1 MARRTAYDMIDFV
14 LKILAEARS
23 ALPER
28 RLDWGNMKLKRYLS
42 EHREFFMD
50 IGRIG
55 LPVALQNLL
64 TSTLSL
70 VDSLM
75 VGGLGSYALGA
86 VGLAGQFSSLL
97 YASYWGLA
105 SGGTMFFAQYWG
117 SKDDEGLCRS
127 YGLTMASMMLVGFVF
142 MILAVIFPQAVMGVY
157 TNDPEVQQIGAQYLR
172 IIGLSYPLQVLA
184 MAISCLLRST
194 ENVKVP
200 LYASIGSVL
209 TNTGLNYLLIG
220 GHFGA
225 PALGVSGAAIASLT
239 AAGVNLIILLW
250 FALRDRKGYI
260 RRLRD
265 QFRWTR
271 ALIKEYYV
279 KCAPIIA
286 NELLYG
292 IGVLLINRVLGR
304 QGADALAAVAIFRS
318 IEGLIFAFFGGLA
331 NASSVMIGKQA
342 GAGHLKEAYGDAKRL
357 SLLCP
362 MITLVVCVLVVC
374 LREPILGLFSPTPA
388 TAEYVRAMLL
398 IYMVAAPL
406 RTCNYIQVNN
416 FRAGGETLLGAIFE
430 IGGILLISAPIVNLT
445 GLYLHWPFLL
455 VFGSMYLEEVIKV
468 FLETFFTL
476 RGKWLKPVTPEGQAA
491 LDEFRGYLKKRHKRE
506 ACA

>member
-1 MARRTAYDMIDFV
+1 
-14 LKILAEARS
+14 
-23 ALPER
+23 
-28 RLDWGNMKLKRYLS
+28 
-42 EHREFFMD
+42 MD
-50 IGRIG
+50 VIRIG
-55 LPVALQNLL
+55 MPVALQNLL

-75 VGGLGSYALGA
+75 VGGLGSYVLGA

-97 YASYWGLA
+97 FAAYWGLA

-117 SKDDEGLCRS
+117 SKDDKGICRS
-127 YGLTMASMMLVGFVF
+127 YGLTMTSMMAVGFLF
-142 MILAVIFPQAVMGVY
+142 MILAVVFPGTVMQVY
-157 TNDPEVQQIGAQYLR
+157 TNDPEVQRIGVQYLR
-172 IIGLSYPLQVLA
+172 IIGLSYPLQVMS

-209 TNTGLNYLLIG
+209 TNTALNYLLIE
-220 GHFGA
+220 GHLGA
-225 PALGVSGAAIASLT
+225 PALGVTGAAIASLT
-239 AAGVNLIILLW
+239 AAAVNLIILVF
-250 FALRDRKGYI
+250 FALRDPKGYI

-265 QFRWTR
+265 QFHWTR
-271 ALIKEYYV
+271 ELVKEYFT
-279 KCAPIIA
+279 KSAPIIA

-342 GAGHLKEAYGDAKRL
+342 GAGYLKEAYGDAKRL
-357 SLLCP
+357 ALLCP
-362 MITLVVCVLVVC
+362 LITFAVCLLVVC
-374 LREPILGLFSPTPA
+374 LRTPILGLFEPTPA

-406 RTCNYIQVNN
+406 RTCNYIQVNI

-430 IGGILLISAPIVNLT
+430 IGGILLISAPVVNIT

-455 VFGSMYLEEVIKV
+455 VFGSMYLEEVIKI
-468 FLETFFTL
+468 FLETTFTL

-491 LDEFRGYLKKRHKRE
+491 LGEFHAYLKNRRKKE
-506 ACA
+506 VCA

>member
-1 MARRTAYDMIDFV
+1 
-14 LKILAEARS
+14 
-23 ALPER
+23 
-28 RLDWGNMKLKRYLS
+28 
-42 EHREFFMD
+42 MD
-50 IGRIG
+50 VGRIG
-55 LPVALQNLL
+55 MPVALQNLL

-75 VGGLGSYALGA
+75 VGGLGSYVLGA

-97 YASYWGLA
+97 FAAYWGLA
-105 SGGTMFFAQYWG
+105 SGGTMFFSQYWG
-117 SKDDEGLCRS
+117 SKDDKGICRS
-127 YGLTMASMMLVGFVF
+127 YGLTMSSMMLVGFIF
-142 MILAVIFPQAVMGVY
+142 MILAVFFPGMVMGVY
-157 TNDPEVQQIGAQYLR
+157 TNDLKVQSIGIQYLR
-172 IIGLSYPLQVLA
+172 IIGFSYPLQVMS

-209 TNTGLNYLLIG
+209 TNTCLNYLLIG
-220 GHFGA
+220 GNFGA
-225 PALGVSGAAIASLT
+225 PALGVTGAAIASLT
-239 AAGVNLIILLW
+239 AAGVNLVILLW
-250 FALRDRKGYI
+250 FALRDRMGYI

-271 ALIKEYYV
+271 ALIREYYV

-342 GAGHLKEAYGDAKRL
+342 GAGQLKEAYGDAKRL
-357 SLLCP
+357 ALLCP
-362 MITLVVCVLVVC
+362 LITFSVCLMVVC
-374 LREPILGLFSPTPA
+374 LRGVILSWFSPSPA
-388 TAEYVRAMLL
+388 TADYVRVMLL
-398 IYMVAAPL
+398 IYMIAAPL
-406 RTCNYIQVNN
+406 RTCNYIQVNT

-430 IGGILLISAPIVNLT
+430 IGGILLISAPVVNLT

-455 VFGSMYLEEVIKV
+455 VFGSMYLEEVIKI
-468 FLETFFTL
+468 FLETGCML
-476 RGKWLKPVTPEGQAA
+476 KGKWLKPVTPEGQAA
-491 LDEFRGYLKKRHKRE
+491 LPAFRSYLQRKHKKE